1 LATTSPSRNGS
12 APEDLPDRHIRR
24 LAFRQLL
31 EKCARDPNG
40 IDVNAY
46 EIPEDMHL
54 LRSPASFID
63 EVSEI
68 LLTAQHCTGDRM
80 PAVKT
85 HEILRFRP
93 HEVTV
98 WFGYKAS
105 YKSVFLSELF
115 TYWASLGKVVCIA
128 SFEMPA
134 KKLVALACRQALVKE
149 NPTWDEV
156 FHALHKLSNGL
167 VVYDVMGRVAP
178 KHLHAVMNYCAQEL
192 GCEHFLVDNLTD
204 LLPVGNDHSDQH
216 QRFTAGCLT
225 IARATGM
232 HVHLVAHCAKPERGD
247 VSKPPTGY
255 SIRGTGA
262 VPDMV
267 ENLIGVWRN
276 IPKEDELARDDISAE
291 RREEFRRQA
300 DVVLL
305 VDKQKFWDYR
315 GAINFWIDR
324 RYLRFREGGYSEC
337 DPFV

>member
-1 LATTSPSRNGS
+1 LGS
-12 APEDLPDRHIRR
+12 ISQLPDGSVPESPDPRIRR
-24 LAFRQLL
+24 LAFKRLL
-31 EKCARDPNG
+31 EKVTKDPNG
-40 IDVNAY
+40 IDVTAY

-54 LRSPASFID
+54 LRSPMAFVD
-63 EVSEI
+63 DVAE
-68 LLTAQHCTGDRM
+68 LLKDQTCKGDKM
-80 PAVKT
+80 PALKT
-85 HEILRFRP
+85 HGSLQFRP

-98 WFGYKAS
+98 WFGYKSS
-105 YKSVFLSELF
+105 YKSVFLNELF
-115 TYWASLGKVVCIA
+115 TYWASQGKVVCIA

-134 KKLVALACRQALVKE
+134 KKLVALAVRQALAKE
-149 NPTWDEV
+149 TPTWDDV
-156 FHALHKLSNGL
+156 FRALDALSKGGL

-178 KHLHAVMNYCAQEL
+178 KHLLAVMNYCAQEL
-192 GCEHFLVDNLTD
+192 GCQHFLVDNLTD

-216 QRFTAGCLT
+216 QRFAAGCLT
-225 IARATGM
+225 ISRATGM
-232 HVHLVAHCAKPERGD
+232 HIHLVAHCAKPERGD

-267 ENLIGVWRN
+267 ENLVAVWRN
-276 IPKEDELARDDISAE
+276 IHKEDELLRDDLNQG
-291 RREEFRRQA
+291 RREELRREA

-324 RYLRFREGGYSEC
+324 RCLRFREGGFSEC